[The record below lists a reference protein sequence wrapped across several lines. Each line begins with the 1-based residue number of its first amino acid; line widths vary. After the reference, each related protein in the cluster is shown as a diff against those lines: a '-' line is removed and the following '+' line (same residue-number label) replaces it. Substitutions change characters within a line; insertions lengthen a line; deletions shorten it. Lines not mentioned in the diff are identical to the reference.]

1 MTAFALTEEQRAF
14 FDRVREIAADQLRP
28 LAEAGSPGHVNRELI
43 KAMGELGLLPRLFPG
58 VSGGAQS
65 RGALSRGALSREAA
79 AMDLCLLRES
89 LATQSTEAETAL
101 ALQGLGSYPVL
112 QSGQEEVVRRW
123 LPAVAAGDAVA
134 AFALTEPEAG
144 SDAAALTL
152 RAEPDGAGWRLTG
165 EKIWISNAPEADFYT
180 VFARTTQG
188 AGARGV
194 SAFVV
199 PADRRGLGGEHL
211 EMISPHPIGRLTF
224 DGVPVQAGE
233 LLGEPDRG
241 FRVAMRTLDLF
252 RPSVGAFAVGMAQ
265 AATDAAV
272 AHAGTRTAFGG
283 PLKDQQAVAHL
294 LAEMATRT
302 EAARLLV
309 YAAATAYDASGA
321 TDASGASGASDGRRI
336 AARSAMAKLFA
347 TETAQFVVDAAV
359 QIHGA
364 RSLRRGHLLEHLYR
378 EVRAPR
384 IYEGASE
391 VQRTIIAR
399 DLYR

>member
-1 MTAFALTEEQRAF
+1 VTAFALTEPQRAF
-14 FDRVREIAADQLRP
+14 AGQVRSVAAEQLRP
-28 LAEAGSPGHVNRELI
+28 IAEAGTPGHVNRELI
-43 KAMGELGLLPRLFPG
+43 KAMGELGLLARLFPG
-58 VSGGAQS
+58 QGLGG
-65 RGALSRGALSREAA
+65 RGAPPSGRSPGGRPPGASTAT
-79 AMDLCLLRES
+79 DLCLLREA

-101 ALQGLGSYPVL
+101 ALQGLGAYPIL
-112 QSGQEEVVRRW
+112 QSGQEDTVRRW

-144 SDAAALTL
+144 SDAAALSL
-152 RAEPDGAGWRLTG
+152 RAEPDGGGWRLTG
-165 EKIWISNAPEADFYT
+165 EKTWISNAPEADVYT
-180 VFARTTQG
+180 VFARTTPG

-194 SAFVV
+194 SAFAV
-199 PADRRGLGGEHL
+199 PGDRTGLHGEHL
-211 EMISPHPIGRLTF
+211 AMISPHPIGSLAF
-224 DGVPVQAGE
+224 DGVWVDRAE

-265 AATDAAV
+265 AALDVAV
-272 AHAGTRTAFGG
+272 RHAGTRTAFGG
-283 PLKDQQAVAHL
+283 PLKDQQAVSHL

-309 YAAATAYDASGA
+309 YAAAAAYDAGEE
-321 TDASGASGASDGRRI
+321 RI
-336 AARSAMAKLFA
+336 TAKSAMAKLFA
-347 TETAQFVVDAAV
+347 TEAAQFVVDAAV

-364 RSLRRGHLLEHLYR
+364 RALRQGHLLEHLYR

-391 VQRTIIAR
+391 VQRSIIAR
-399 DLYR
+399 ELYR

>member
-1 MTAFALTEEQRAF
+1 VTAFALTGAQQAYA
-14 FDRVREIAADQLRP
+14 DQVRVIAAEQLRP
-28 LAEAGSPGHVNRELI
+28 IAEAGTPGHVNRELI
-43 KAMGELGLLPRLFPG
+43 KAMGQLGLLPRLFPPG
-58 VSGGAQS
+58 ADIVSAT
-65 RGALSRGALSREAA
+65 
-79 AMDLCLLRES
+79 DLCLLREA

-101 ALQGLGSYPVL
+101 ALQGLGAYPIL
-112 QSGQEEVVRRW
+112 QSGQEDTVRRW

-144 SDAAALTL
+144 SDAAALSL
-152 RAEPDGAGWRLTG
+152 RAEPDGDGWRLTG
-165 EKIWISNAPEADFYT
+165 EKTWISNAPEADVYT
-180 VFARTTQG
+180 VFARTTPG
-188 AGARGV
+188 WGARGV

-199 PADRRGLGGEHL
+199 PADRPGLRGAHL
-211 EMISPHPIGRLTF
+211 DMISPHPIGNLTF
-224 DGVPVQAGE
+224 DRVLVHGAE

-265 AATDAAV
+265 AALDAAV
-272 AHAGTRTAFGG
+272 QHAGTRTAFGG
-283 PLKDQQAVAHL
+283 PLKDQQAVSHL

-309 YAAATAYDASGA
+309 YAAAAAYDA
-321 TDASGASGASDGRRI
+321 DGEGGRGGGWGI
-336 AARSAMAKLFA
+336 TARSAMAKLFA
-347 TETAQFVVDAAV
+347 TEAAQFVVDAAV

-364 RSLRRGHLLEHLYR
+364 RALRRGHLLEHLYR

-391 VQRTIIAR
+391 VQRSIIAR
-399 DLYR
+399 ELYR

>member
-1 MTAFALTEEQRAF
+1 LAAQ
-14 FDRVREIAADQLRP
+14 VRTLAAERLRP
-28 LAEAGSPGHVNRELI
+28 IAEAGRPGHVNRELI
-43 KAMGELGLLPRLFPG
+43 KAMGELGLLPRLFPSG
-58 VSGGAQS
+58 AAGSVSAT
-65 RGALSRGALSREAA
+65 
-79 AMDLCLLRES
+79 DLCLLREA

-101 ALQGLGSYPVL
+101 ALQGLGAYPVL
-112 QSGQEEVVRRW
+112 QAGRDELVSRW
-123 LPAVAAGDAVA
+123 LPSVAAGDAVA

-144 SDAAALTL
+144 SDAAALAL
-152 RAEPDGAGWRLTG
+152 RAEPDGRGWRLTG
-165 EKIWISNAPEADFYT
+165 EKTWISNAPEADFYT

-194 SAFVV
+194 SAFLV
-199 PADRRGLGGEHL
+199 PGDRPGLGGEHL
-211 EMISPHPIGRLTF
+211 DLISPHPIGRLTF
-224 DGVPVQAGE
+224 DGVPVRETE
-233 LLGEPDRG
+233 LLGEQDRG

-265 AATDAAV
+265 AALDAAV
-272 AHAGTRTAFGG
+272 EHAGSRTAFGG
-283 PLKDQQAVAHL
+283 PLKDQQAVSHL

-309 YAAATAYDASGA
+309 YAAAAAYDSGEE
-321 TDASGASGASDGRRI
+321 RI
-336 AARSAMAKLFA
+336 TGKSAMAKLFA

-364 RSLRRGHLLEHLYR
+364 RALRRGHLLEHLYR
-378 EVRAPR
+378 DVRAPR

-399 DLYR
+399 ELYR

>member
-1 MTAFALTEEQRAF
+1 VSAFALTGEQQDFAE
-14 FDRVREIAADQLRP
+14 RVRSTASGQLRA
-28 LAEAGSPGHVNRELI
+28 LAEAGTPGHVNRELI
-43 KAMGELGLLPRLFPG
+43 KAMGDSGLLARLFPG
-58 VSGGAQS
+58 VGTGG
-65 RGALSRGALSREAA
+65 LSRSAA
-79 AMDLCLLRES
+79 ALDLCLLREA
-89 LATQSTEAETAL
+89 LAAQSTEAETAL

-112 QSGQEEVVRRW
+112 QSGRDEIVRRW

-144 SDAAALTL
+144 SDAAALAL
-152 RAEPDGAGWRLTG
+152 RAEPDGPGWRLTG

-180 VFARTTQG
+180 VFARTTPD

-194 SAFVV
+194 SAFLV
-199 PADRRGLGGEHL
+199 PADRPGLGGEHL
-211 EMISPHPIGRLTF
+211 DMISPHPIGRLVF
-224 DGVPVQAGE
+224 DGVPVQADE
-233 LLGEPDRG
+233 LLGEQDRG

-283 PLKDQQAVAHL
+283 PLKDQQAVSHL

-309 YAAATAYDASGA
+309 YAAAAAYDAAAGAAGAGGAGGVSGK
-321 TDASGASGASDGRRI
+321 GL
-336 AARSAMAKLFA
+336 AAKAAMAKLFA

-364 RSLRRGHLLEHLYR
+364 RALRRGHLLEHLYR

-391 VQRTIIAR
+391 IQRTIIAR
-399 DLYR
+399 ELYR